1 VRSAPLNFFFE
12 KRGYENSRKRRID
25 SLLLGLKQKIGSISE
40 TLSVPL
46 VRGALAPPSW
56 HRLFSRAI
64 GTAAQ
69 RARPDHKLNERVV

>member
-1 VRSAPLNFFFE
+1 MLA
-12 KRGYENSRKRRID
+12 
-25 SLLLGLKQKIGSISE
+25 LKQKIGSISE

-69 RARPDHKLNERVV
+69 RARPDHNSTKGSYESMVSNPLIRAERPTNLSHP